1 MGGTFTVGLVVLL
14 FFGVPIFVVLL
25 APVLVTLLTTTSTPP
40 VLVVQRVFS
49 GLDKFPLMAIPF
61 FILAGTI
68 MAKGG
73 LSKRLIRL
81 ANALVSPLPGGLS
94 MTTVTSAMFFSAISG
109 SSPATVIAIG
119 KIMLPALEREGYS
132 RAFSVGLLMSS
143 GSLGIIIPPSIF
155 MIVYGA
161 VTGVSIGA
169 LFLAGFGAGLIYGI
183 VFMIVCVLY
192 AKMSN
197 VTAATSWD
205 RAEIG
210 MALRES
216 LWGLAAPLIIL
227 GGIYGGIFTPTEA
240 AAVAVVYASIV
251 GVAVYRDMG
260 LRDLATCAV
269 ESAITTAQVMIIV
282 AAASAFA
289 WYLTTSG
296 LTDGARETL
305 EGIGSNPLKIL
316 LAANAI
322 VLVAGMFLDPNSIII
337 IFVPLISTVAIAAG
351 VDPIHLGVTLAV
363 NAAIGMF
370 TPPFGL
376 NLFVS
381 TGLGVT
387 YSEAIRGSLP
397 FIVAGLLALAVVTL
411 VPAVTLWLPNLFY

>member
-1 MGGTFTVGLVVLL
+1 MGAPFTAGLGILL
-14 FFGVPIFVVLL
+14 FLGVPIFAVLL
-25 APVLVTLLTTTSTPP
+25 APVLIALVTTTSTPP
-40 VLVVQRVFS
+40 MLVVQRVFS

-73 LSKRLIRL
+73 LSQRLIRL
-81 ANALVSPLPGGLS
+81 ANALVAPLPGGLS

-119 KIMLPALEREGYS
+119 KIMLPAMERDGYS
-132 RAFSVGLLMSS
+132 RPFSVGLLMSA

-169 LFLAGFGAGLIYGI
+169 LFLAGFGAGLVYG
-183 VFMIVCVLY
+183 VAFLIVCVAY
-192 AKMSN
+192 AKMSG
-197 VTAATSWD
+197 VRAATAWD
-205 RAEIG
+205 GAEIRT
-210 MALRES
+210 ALRES

-240 AAVAVVYASIV
+240 AAVAVVYAAFV
-251 GVAVYRDMG
+251 GMAIYRDMG
-260 LRDLATCAV
+260 LADLAACAV
-269 ESAITTAQVMIIV
+269 DSAITTAQVMIIV
-282 AAASAFA
+282 ATASAFA

-296 LTDGARETL
+296 LANGAKGMLESVGTD
-305 EGIGSNPLKIL
+305 PLTVL

-322 VLVAGMFLDPNSIII
+322 VFVAGMFLDPNSIII
-337 IFVPLISTVAIAAG
+337 IFVPLISAVAIAAG

-387 YSEAIRGSLP
+387 YGEAIRGSLP
-397 FIVAGLLALAVVTL
+397 FIVVGLAALVIVTL
-411 VPAVTLWLPNLFY
+411 FPVVTLWLPNLVY